1 MNSNRREIQADKGN
15 IDAKR
20 NEIGDVVLQVSLL
33 STSLCII
40 RLLRTYTGVMVELL
54 GERISAIFVDHICIH
69 FVGIQ

>member
-1 MNSNRREIQADKGN
+1 MNSTRREIQADKGN

-40 RLLRTYTGVMVELL
+40 RLLKIYTGVMVELL
-54 GERISAIFVDHICIH
+54 GERISAIFVDQICIH